1 MLYFLQGIWDPRF
14 DPDGPKP
21 LPYKS
26 TESLSRS
33 TISCDWIKHK
43 HWCRLHHTMNC
54 IMRDQMVNRT
64 SIAYLNTGGRLGN
77 AMTAYATM
85 LTLRHR
91 FGLDAMVD
99 LTTFQ
104 MLDMVFSNVREVPII
119 EERVCV
125 TRSLDWVTF
134 DDHIRKYNASS
145 LNKGKA
151 IFFWPR
157 GIASEEYIHG
167 PAQLL
172 LPNIYNI
179 RKAFTFR

>member
-1 MLYFLQGIWDPRF
+1 
-14 DPDGPKP
+14 
-21 LPYKS
+21 
-26 TESLSRS
+26 
-33 TISCDWIKHK
+33 
-43 HWCRLHHTMNC
+43 
-54 IMRDQMVNRT
+54 MVNRT
-64 SIAYLNTGGRLGN
+64 SNAYLHTGGRLGN
-77 AMTAYATM
+77 AMSSYAAM
-85 LTLRHR
+85 LKLRNQ

-104 MLDMVFSNVREVPII
+104 TLEMVFSNVREVPII